1 MDGIDVQ
8 LLVMVVAVNWIGIYL
23 LDDSRANSYTGDG
36 TSSTFLYDASN
47 LKQGLVATDYIET
60 GASTAQAGI
69 LEDMPRLDYSGG
81 ASCPA
86 LLLEPQR
93 TNLVTQS
100 EYLTNTTRSTITHN
114 QATSPEGLQN
124 AFLAVDSTDA
134 NNHIVGAGLANLG
147 GTDTAVF
154 SVFAKKQNNRYINL
168 RITDDAASAGTGIN
182 FYNATFDL
190 ESGVVTDDYESNT
203 PTNPFSDIED
213 VGNGWYR
220 CWVGLTKKSGA
231 ARTDYKVYLVNSS
244 SAGVN
249 PTYQGTG
256 NDGNYLYG
264 YQLESGSYPTSYI
277 PTYGASVTRSNEYF
291 TTNVDLQTTGILGS
305 TWTFLY
311 DNTFVDVPRDT
322 TSGIF
327 QITDG
332 TGNYV
337 RITLNAIGSLRL
349 QDSEGTI
356 ANSTNNKIVGRYDGT
371 KVEFFG
377 DGASLGSRVQGSGY
391 DYSNL
396 NAYSPSTLNSKK
408 IKLNQLVFFPTALT
422 DSECIALTTL

>member
-1 MDGIDVQ
+1 MDGIDVFTGNGNG
-8 LLVMVVAVNWIGIYL
+8 VNWNSSAN
-23 LDDSRANSYTGDG
+23 SRANSTGII
-36 TSSTFLYDASN
+36 YIQDAQ
-47 LKQGLVATDYIET
+47 LEAGLVATDYIET

-291 TTNVDLQTTGILGS
+291 TTNVDLLNNGNFRLYLDIL
-305 TWTFLY
+305 
-311 DNTFVDVPRDT
+311 V
-322 TSGIF
+322 
-327 QITDG
+327 
-332 TGNYV
+332 
-337 RITLNAIGSLRL
+337 
-349 QDSEGTI
+349 
-356 ANSTNNKIVGRYDGT
+356 
-371 KVEFFG
+371 
-377 DGASLGSRVQGSGY
+377 
-391 DYSNL
+391 
-396 NAYSPSTLNSKK
+396 
-408 IKLNQLVFFPTALT
+408 
-422 DSECIALTTL
+422 